1 MCPTPSQRDR
11 GRGQCAD
18 TDTAPCAAL
27 QAALGNTRTNQA
39 VNFSSALCHLQGTPV
54 EVKTN
59 QFQGNIQNPNVQMCH
74 MCMRL
79 VFGRTAGMADAELDF
94 QTGDAGASATYP
106 MQCSALRKNGFVV
119 LKGRP
124 CKIVEMSTSK
134 TGKHGHAKVHL
145 VGIDIF
151 SGKKYEDICPSTHN
165 MDVPN
170 IKRMDYQL
178 IGIQDGYLSLLQDS
192 GEVREDLKIPDG
204 DLGKEIESKHDAGE
218 EILITVLNAMDEE
231 AAIGIKAL
239 GK

>member
-1 MCPTPSQRDR
+1 MGMRFYCDGSDRKSSVDIVLRCDR
-11 GRGQCAD
+11 GEELEEGATEGDPLARIQEGGIKGR
-18 TDTAPCAAL
+18 
-27 QAALGNTRTNQA
+27 QAGEETHYQ
-39 VNFSSALCHLQGTPV
+39 Q
-54 EVKTN
+54 
-59 QFQGNIQNPNVQMCH
+59 
-74 MCMRL
+74 
-79 VFGRTAGMADAELDF
+79 AGMADAELDF

-192 GEVREDLKIPDG
+192 GEVREDLKIPEG
-204 DLGKEIESKHDAGE
+204 DLGKEIESKHEAGE